1 MKSPTMTKSD
11 AQILTELLGGCWH
24 EEIDITHLGTNR
36 TCSCGFVGTAKE
48 LNYHIKESNPKY
60 LHADEVLVPLREKL
74 GEERYRE
81 FIVVKLHNLERQYWY
96 LVGSSHLSNLKK
108 NTPEFFILN
117 VPALVKKAIEFL
129 EQMKEE

>member
-1 MKSPTMTKSD
+1 MNHKSD
-11 AQILTELLGGCWH
+11 NQRLTELLGGCWH
-24 EEIDITHLGTNR
+24 EWMDTTEVGLR
-36 TCSCGFVGTAKE
+36 CTCRIICGNLDE
-48 LNYHIKESNPKY
+48 HIKKSNPTY
-60 LHADEVLVPLREKL
+60 QHADEVLVPLREKL

-129 EQMKEE
+129 EKEK